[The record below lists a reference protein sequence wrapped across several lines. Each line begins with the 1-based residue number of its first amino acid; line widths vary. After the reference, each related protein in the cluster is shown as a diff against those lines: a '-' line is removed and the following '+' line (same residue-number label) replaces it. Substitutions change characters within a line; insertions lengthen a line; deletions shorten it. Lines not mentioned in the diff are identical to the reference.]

1 MSDYY
6 FNSCDYQ
13 SDCPS
18 NCLSDCPS
26 DCLSDCPSDCPSES
40 QSDFSNDFSR
50 SNVSDFS
57 RDFSRS
63 GISDFSRDFSSSNQD
78 NFSCCDV
85 SIEERTQLS
94 IIANSDTICDLLSE
108 IACKKI
114 SLNGYSY
121 LNLNDSC
128 SLFNFVVGNNKK
140 QNSKDVRTVKCILD
154 KWCINYIESK
164 TIRVK
169 LPNVKSGTFAKIYCA
184 VSENL
189 DVFSSFYGEDNSLY
203 IETSNNCKA
212 IKCIKSILC

>member
-6 FNSCDYQ
+6 FSSCDY
-13 SDCPS
+13 S
-18 NCLSDCPS
+18 N
-26 DCLSDCPSDCPSES
+26 ES
-40 QSDFSNDFSR
+40 QSNFSNSDVSNFSN

-57 RDFSRS
+57 NSS
-63 GISDFSRDFSSSNQD
+63 ASDFSNDFSSSNQD

-128 SLFNFVVGNNKK
+128 SLFNFVVGNNKR
-140 QNSKDVRTVKCILD
+140 QNSKDVRTVECILD

-164 TIRVK
+164 TIRVT

-189 DVFSSFYGEDNSLY
+189 DVFSSFFGEDNSLY
-203 IETSNNCKA
+203 IETSDNCKA

>member
-6 FNSCDYQ
+6 FNSCDY
-13 SDCPS
+13 S
-18 NCLSDCPS
+18 N
-26 DCLSDCPSDCPSES
+26 ES
-40 QSDFSNDFSR
+40 QSNFSNSDVSNFSN

-57 RDFSRS
+57 NSS
-63 GISDFSRDFSSSNQD
+63 TSDFSNSSASDFSNDFSSSNQD

-128 SLFNFVVGNNKK
+128 SLFNFVVGNNKR
-140 QNSKDVRTVKCILD
+140 QNSKDVRTVECILD

-164 TIRVK
+164 TIRVT

-189 DVFSSFYGEDNSLY
+189 DVFSSFFGEDNSLY
-203 IETSNNCKA
+203 IETSDNCKA

>member
-6 FNSCDYQ
+6 FSSCDY
-13 SDCPS
+13 S
-18 NCLSDCPS
+18 N
-26 DCLSDCPSDCPSES
+26 ES
-40 QSDFSNDFSR
+40 QSDFSNSDVSNFSN

-57 RDFSRS
+57 NSS
-63 GISDFSRDFSSSNQD
+63 TSDFSNSSASDFSNDFSSSNQD

-128 SLFNFVVGNNKK
+128 CLFNFVVGNNKR
-140 QNSKDVRTVKCILD
+140 QNSKDVRTVECILD

-164 TIRVK
+164 TIRVT

-189 DVFSSFYGEDNSLY
+189 DVFSSFFGEDNSLY
-203 IETSNNCKA
+203 IETSDNCKA

>member
-6 FNSCDYQ
+6 FSSCDY
-13 SDCPS
+13 S
-18 NCLSDCPS
+18 N
-26 DCLSDCPSDCPSES
+26 ES
-40 QSDFSNDFSR
+40 QSDFSNSDVSNFSN

-57 RDFSRS
+57 NSS
-63 GISDFSRDFSSSNQD
+63 TSDFSNSSASDFSNDFSSSNQD

-94 IIANSDTICDLLSE
+94 IIANTDTICDLLSE

-128 SLFNFVVGNNKK
+128 SLFNFVVGNNKR
-140 QNSKDVRTVKCILD
+140 QNSKDVRTVECILD

-164 TIRVK
+164 TIRVT
-169 LPNVKSGTFAKIYCA
+169 LPNVKSGTFAKIYCMSNVA
-184 VSENL
+184 SGYSAA
-189 DVFSSFYGEDNSLY
+189 SSSV
-203 IETSNNCKA
+203 IS
-212 IKCIKSILC
+212 

>member
-6 FNSCDYQ
+6 FSSCDY
-13 SDCPS
+13 S
-18 NCLSDCPS
+18 N
-26 DCLSDCPSDCPSES
+26 ES
-40 QSDFSNDFSR
+40 QSDFSNSDVSDFSNSDVSNFSN

-57 RDFSRS
+57 NSS
-63 GISDFSRDFSSSNQD
+63 TSDFSNSSASDFSNDFSSSNQD

-114 SLNGYSY
+114 SLNGYSN

-128 SLFNFVVGNNKK
+128 SLFNFVVGNNKR
-140 QNSKDVRTVKCILD
+140 QNSKDVRTVECILD

-164 TIRVK
+164 TIRVT

-189 DVFSSFYGEDNSLY
+189 DVFSSFFGEDNSLY
-203 IETSNNCKA
+203 IETSDNCKA
-212 IKCIKSILC
+212 IKCIKSI

>member
-6 FNSCDYQ
+6 FSSCDY
-13 SDCPS
+13 S
-18 NCLSDCPS
+18 N
-26 DCLSDCPSDCPSES
+26 ES
-40 QSDFSNDFSR
+40 QSDFSNSDVSNFSN

-57 RDFSRS
+57 NSS
-63 GISDFSRDFSSSNQD
+63 TSDFSNSSASDFSNDFSSSNQD

-128 SLFNFVVGNNKK
+128 SLFNFVVGNNKR
-140 QNSKDVRTVKCILD
+140 QNSKYVRTVECILD

-164 TIRVK
+164 TIRVT

-189 DVFSSFYGEDNSLY
+189 DVFSSFFGEDNSLY
-203 IETSNNCKA
+203 IETSDNCKA

>member
-6 FNSCDYQ
+6 FSSCDY
-13 SDCPS
+13 S
-18 NCLSDCPS
+18 N
-26 DCLSDCPSDCPSES
+26 ES
-40 QSDFSNDFSR
+40 QSDFSNSDVSNFSN

-57 RDFSRS
+57 NSS
-63 GISDFSRDFSSSNQD
+63 TSDFSNSSASDFSNDFSSSNQD

-128 SLFNFVVGNNKK
+128 ILFNFVVGNNKR
-140 QNSKDVRTVKCILD
+140 QNSKDVRTVECILD

-164 TIRVK
+164 TIRVT

-189 DVFSSFYGEDNSLY
+189 DVFSSFFGEDNSLY
-203 IETSNNCKA
+203 IETSDNCKA

>member
-6 FNSCDYQ
+6 FSSCDY
-13 SDCPS
+13 S
-18 NCLSDCPS
+18 N
-26 DCLSDCPSDCPSES
+26 ES
-40 QSDFSNDFSR
+40 QSNFSNSDVSNFSN

-57 RDFSRS
+57 NSS
-63 GISDFSRDFSSSNQD
+63 TSDFSNSSASDFSNDFSSSNQD

-128 SLFNFVVGNNKK
+128 SLFNFVVGNNKR
-140 QNSKDVRTVKCILD
+140 QNSKDVRTVECILD

-164 TIRVK
+164 TIRVT

-189 DVFSSFYGEDNSLY
+189 DVFSSFFGEDNSLY
-203 IETSNNCKA
+203 IETSDNCKA

>member
-6 FNSCDYQ
+6 FSSCNY
-13 SDCPS
+13 S
-18 NCLSDCPS
+18 N
-26 DCLSDCPSDCPSES
+26 ES
-40 QSDFSNDFSR
+40 QSDFSNSDVSNFSN

-57 RDFSRS
+57 NSS
-63 GISDFSRDFSSSNQD
+63 ASDFSNSSASDFSNDFSSSNQD

-128 SLFNFVVGNNKK
+128 SLFNFVVGNNKR
-140 QNSKDVRTVKCILD
+140 QNSKDVRTVECILD

-164 TIRVK
+164 TIRVT

-189 DVFSSFYGEDNSLY
+189 DVFSSFFGEDNSLY
-203 IETSNNCKA
+203 IETSDNCKA

>member
-6 FNSCDYQ
+6 FSSCDY
-13 SDCPS
+13 S
-18 NCLSDCPS
+18 N
-26 DCLSDCPSDCPSES
+26 ES
-40 QSDFSNDFSR
+40 QSNFSNSDVSNFSN

-57 RDFSRS
+57 NSS
-63 GISDFSRDFSSSNQD
+63 TSDFSNDFSSSNQD

-128 SLFNFVVGNNKK
+128 SLFNFVVGNNKR
-140 QNSKDVRTVKCILD
+140 QNSKDVRTVECILD

-164 TIRVK
+164 TIRVT

-189 DVFSSFYGEDNSLY
+189 DVFSSFFGEDNSLY
-203 IETSNNCKA
+203 IETSDNCKA

>member
-6 FNSCDYQ
+6 FSSCDY
-13 SDCPS
+13 S
-18 NCLSDCPS
+18 N
-26 DCLSDCPSDCPSES
+26 ES
-40 QSDFSNDFSR
+40 QSDFSNSDVSDFSNSDVSNFSN

-57 RDFSRS
+57 NSS
-63 GISDFSRDFSSSNQD
+63 TSDFSNSSASDFSNDFSSSNQD

-128 SLFNFVVGNNKK
+128 SLFNFVVGNNKR
-140 QNSKDVRTVKCILD
+140 QNSKDVRTVECILD

-164 TIRVK
+164 TIRVT

-189 DVFSSFYGEDNSLY
+189 DVFSSFFGEDNSLY
-203 IETSNNCKA
+203 IETSDNCKA

>member
-6 FNSCDYQ
+6 FSSCDY
-13 SDCPS
+13 S
-18 NCLSDCPS
+18 N
-26 DCLSDCPSDCPSES
+26 ES
-40 QSDFSNDFSR
+40 QSDFSNSDVSNFSN

-57 RDFSRS
+57 NSS
-63 GISDFSRDFSSSNQD
+63 TSDFSNSSASDFSNDFSSSNQD

-128 SLFNFVVGNNKK
+128 SLFNFVVGNNKR
-140 QNSKDVRTVKCILD
+140 QNSKDVRTVECILD

-164 TIRVK
+164 TIRVT

-189 DVFSSFYGEDNSLY
+189 DVFSSFLGEDNSLY
-203 IETSNNCKA
+203 IETSDNCKA

>member
-6 FNSCDYQ
+6 FSSCDY
-13 SDCPS
+13 S
-18 NCLSDCPS
+18 N
-26 DCLSDCPSDCPSES
+26 ES
-40 QSDFSNDFSR
+40 QSDFSNSDVSNFSN

-57 RDFSRS
+57 NSS
-63 GISDFSRDFSSSNQD
+63 ISDFSNSSASDFSNDFSSSNQD

-128 SLFNFVVGNNKK
+128 SLFNFVVGNNKR
-140 QNSKDVRTVKCILD
+140 QNSKDVRTVECILD

-164 TIRVK
+164 TIRVT

-189 DVFSSFYGEDNSLY
+189 DVFSSFFGEDNSLY
-203 IETSNNCKA
+203 IETSDNCKA

>member
-6 FNSCDYQ
+6 FSSCDY
-13 SDCPS
+13 S
-18 NCLSDCPS
+18 N
-26 DCLSDCPSDCPSES
+26 ES
-40 QSDFSNDFSR
+40 QSDFSNSDVSNFSN

-57 RDFSRS
+57 NSS
-63 GISDFSRDFSSSNQD
+63 TSDFSNSSASDFSNSSASDFSNDFSSSNQD

-128 SLFNFVVGNNKK
+128 SLFNFVVGNNKR
-140 QNSKDVRTVKCILD
+140 QNSKDVRTVECILD

-164 TIRVK
+164 TIRVT

-189 DVFSSFYGEDNSLY
+189 DVFSSFFGEDNSLY
-203 IETSNNCKA
+203 IETSDNCKA

>member
-6 FNSCDYQ
+6 FSSCDY
-13 SDCPS
+13 S
-18 NCLSDCPS
+18 N
-26 DCLSDCPSDCPSES
+26 ES
-40 QSDFSNDFSR
+40 QSNFSNSDVSNFSN

-57 RDFSRS
+57 NSS
-63 GISDFSRDFSSSNQD
+63 TSDFSNSSASDFSNDFSSSNQD

-128 SLFNFVVGNNKK
+128 SLFNSVVGNNKR
-140 QNSKDVRTVKCILD
+140 QNSKDVRTVECILD

-164 TIRVK
+164 TIRVT

-189 DVFSSFYGEDNSLY
+189 DVFSSFFGEDNSLY
-203 IETSNNCKA
+203 IETSDNCKA

>member
-6 FNSCDYQ
+6 FSSCDY
-13 SDCPS
+13 S
-18 NCLSDCPS
+18 N
-26 DCLSDCPSDCPSES
+26 ES
-40 QSDFSNDFSR
+40 QSDFSNSDVSNFSN

-57 RDFSRS
+57 NSS
-63 GISDFSRDFSSSNQD
+63 TSDFSNSSASDFSNYFSSSNQD

-128 SLFNFVVGNNKK
+128 SLFNFVVGNNKR
-140 QNSKDVRTVKCILD
+140 QNSKDVRTVECILD

-164 TIRVK
+164 TIRVT

-189 DVFSSFYGEDNSLY
+189 DVFSSFFGEDNSLY
-203 IETSNNCKA
+203 IETSDNCKA

>member
-6 FNSCDYQ
+6 FSSCDY
-13 SDCPS
+13 S
-18 NCLSDCPS
+18 N
-26 DCLSDCPSDCPSES
+26 ES
-40 QSDFSNDFSR
+40 QSNFSN

-57 RDFSRS
+57 NSS
-63 GISDFSRDFSSSNQD
+63 TSDFSNSSASDFSNDFSSSNQD

-128 SLFNFVVGNNKK
+128 SLFNFVVGNNKR
-140 QNSKDVRTVKCILD
+140 QNSKDVRTVECILD

-164 TIRVK
+164 TIRVT

-189 DVFSSFYGEDNSLY
+189 DVFSSFFGEDNSLY
-203 IETSNNCKA
+203 IETSDNCKA

>member
-6 FNSCDYQ
+6 FSSCDY
-13 SDCPS
+13 S
-18 NCLSDCPS
+18 N
-26 DCLSDCPSDCPSES
+26 ES
-40 QSDFSNDFSR
+40 QSDFSNSDVSNFSN

-57 RDFSRS
+57 NSS
-63 GISDFSRDFSSSNQD
+63 TSDFSNSSASDFSNDFSSSNQD

-94 IIANSDTICDLLSE
+94 IIANSDTIYDLLSE

-128 SLFNFVVGNNKK
+128 SLFNFVVGNNKR
-140 QNSKDVRTVKCILD
+140 QNSKDVRTVECILD

-164 TIRVK
+164 TIRVT

-189 DVFSSFYGEDNSLY
+189 DVFSSFFGEDNSLY
-203 IETSNNCKA
+203 IETSDNCKA

>member
-6 FNSCDYQ
+6 FSSCDY
-13 SDCPS
+13 S
-18 NCLSDCPS
+18 N
-26 DCLSDCPSDCPSES
+26 ES
-40 QSDFSNDFSR
+40 QSDFSNSDVSNFSN

-57 RDFSRS
+57 NSS
-63 GISDFSRDFSSSNQD
+63 TSDFSNSSASDFSNDFSSSNQD

-128 SLFNFVVGNNKK
+128 SLFNFVVGNNKR
-140 QNSKDVRTVKCILD
+140 QNSKDVRTVECILD

-164 TIRVK
+164 TIRVT

-189 DVFSSFYGEDNSLY
+189 DVFSSFFGEDNSLY
-203 IETSNNCKA
+203 IETYDNCKA

>member
-6 FNSCDYQ
+6 FSSCDY
-13 SDCPS
+13 S
-18 NCLSDCPS
+18 N
-26 DCLSDCPSDCPSES
+26 ES
-40 QSDFSNDFSR
+40 QSDFSNSDVSNFSN

-57 RDFSRS
+57 NSS
-63 GISDFSRDFSSSNQD
+63 TSDFSNSSASDFSNDFSSSNQD

-128 SLFNFVVGNNKK
+128 SLFNFVVGNNKR
-140 QNSKDVRTVKCILD
+140 QNSKNVRTVECILD

-164 TIRVK
+164 TIRVT

-189 DVFSSFYGEDNSLY
+189 DVFSSFFGEDNSLY
-203 IETSNNCKA
+203 IETSDNCKA

>member
-6 FNSCDYQ
+6 FSSCDY
-13 SDCPS
+13 S
-18 NCLSDCPS
+18 N
-26 DCLSDCPSDCPSES
+26 ES
-40 QSDFSNDFSR
+40 QSDFSNSDVSNFSN

-57 RDFSRS
+57 NSS
-63 GISDFSRDFSSSNQD
+63 TSDFSNSSASDFSNDFSSSNQD

-128 SLFNFVVGNNKK
+128 SLFNFVVGNNKR
-140 QNSKDVRTVKCILD
+140 QNSKDLRTVECILY
-154 KWCINYIESK
+154 KWCINYI
-164 TIRVK
+164 
-169 LPNVKSGTFAKIYCA
+169 
-184 VSENL
+184 
-189 DVFSSFYGEDNSLY
+189 
-203 IETSNNCKA
+203 
-212 IKCIKSILC
+212 

>member
-6 FNSCDYQ
+6 FSSCDY
-13 SDCPS
+13 S
-18 NCLSDCPS
+18 N
-26 DCLSDCPSDCPSES
+26 ES
-40 QSDFSNDFSR
+40 QSDFSNSDVSNFSN

-57 RDFSRS
+57 NSS
-63 GISDFSRDFSSSNQD
+63 TSDFSNSSASDFSNDFSSSNQD

-108 IACKKI
+108 ISCKKI

-128 SLFNFVVGNNKK
+128 SLFNFVVGNNKR
-140 QNSKDVRTVKCILD
+140 QNSKDVRTVECILD

-164 TIRVK
+164 TIRVT

-189 DVFSSFYGEDNSLY
+189 DVFSSFFGEDNSLY
-203 IETSNNCKA
+203 IETSDNCKA

>member
-6 FNSCDYQ
+6 FSSCDY
-13 SDCPS
+13 S
-18 NCLSDCPS
+18 N
-26 DCLSDCPSDCPSES
+26 ES
-40 QSDFSNDFSR
+40 QSDFSNSDVSNFSN

-57 RDFSRS
+57 NSS
-63 GISDFSRDFSSSNQD
+63 TSDFSNSSASDFSNDFPSSNQD

-128 SLFNFVVGNNKK
+128 SLFNFVVGNNKR
-140 QNSKDVRTVKCILD
+140 QNSKDVRTVECILD

-164 TIRVK
+164 TIRVT

-189 DVFSSFYGEDNSLY
+189 DVFSSFFGEDNSLY
-203 IETSNNCKA
+203 IETSDNCKA

>member
-6 FNSCDYQ
+6 FSSCDY
-13 SDCPS
+13 S
-18 NCLSDCPS
+18 N
-26 DCLSDCPSDCPSES
+26 ES
-40 QSDFSNDFSR
+40 QSNFSNSDVSNFSN

-57 RDFSRS
+57 NSS
-63 GISDFSRDFSSSNQD
+63 TSDFSNSSASDFSNDFSSSNQD

-85 SIEERTQLS
+85 SIEERNQLS

-128 SLFNFVVGNNKK
+128 SLFNFVVGNNKR
-140 QNSKDVRTVKCILD
+140 QNSKDVRTVECILD

-164 TIRVK
+164 TIRVT

-189 DVFSSFYGEDNSLY
+189 DVFSSFFGEDNSLY
-203 IETSNNCKA
+203 IETSDNCKA

>member
-6 FNSCDYQ
+6 FSSCDY
-13 SDCPS
+13 S
-18 NCLSDCPS
+18 N
-26 DCLSDCPSDCPSES
+26 ES
-40 QSDFSNDFSR
+40 QSDFSNSDVSNFSN

-57 RDFSRS
+57 NSS
-63 GISDFSRDFSSSNQD
+63 ASDFSNDFSSSNQD

-128 SLFNFVVGNNKK
+128 SLFNFVVGNNKR
-140 QNSKDVRTVKCILD
+140 QNSKDVRTVECILD

-164 TIRVK
+164 TIRVT

-189 DVFSSFYGEDNSLY
+189 DVFSSFFGEDNSLY
-203 IETSNNCKA
+203 IETSDNCKA

>member
-6 FNSCDYQ
+6 FSSCDY
-13 SDCPS
+13 S
-18 NCLSDCPS
+18 N
-26 DCLSDCPSDCPSES
+26 ES
-40 QSDFSNDFSR
+40 QSDFSNSDVSNFSN

-57 RDFSRS
+57 NSS
-63 GISDFSRDFSSSNQD
+63 TSDFSNSSASDFSNDFSSSNQD

-128 SLFNFVVGNNKK
+128 SLFNFVVGNNKR
-140 QNSKDVRTVKCILD
+140 QNSKDVRTVDCILD

-164 TIRVK
+164 TIRVT

-189 DVFSSFYGEDNSLY
+189 DVFSSFFGEDNSLY
-203 IETSNNCKA
+203 IETSDNCKA

>member
-6 FNSCDYQ
+6 FSSCDY
-13 SDCPS
+13 S
-18 NCLSDCPS
+18 N
-26 DCLSDCPSDCPSES
+26 ES
-40 QSDFSNDFSR
+40 QSDFSNSDVSNFSN

-57 RDFSRS
+57 NSS
-63 GISDFSRDFSSSNQD
+63 ASDFSNSSASDFSNSSASDFSNDFSSSNQD

-128 SLFNFVVGNNKK
+128 SLFNFVVGNNKR
-140 QNSKDVRTVKCILD
+140 QNSKDVRTVECILD

-164 TIRVK
+164 TIRVT

-189 DVFSSFYGEDNSLY
+189 DVFSSFFGEDNSLY
-203 IETSNNCKA
+203 IETSDNCKA

>member
-6 FNSCDYQ
+6 FSSCDY
-13 SDCPS
+13 S
-18 NCLSDCPS
+18 NEC
-26 DCLSDCPSDCPSES
+26 
-40 QSDFSNDFSR
+40 QSDFSNSDVSNFSN

-57 RDFSRS
+57 NSS
-63 GISDFSRDFSSSNQD
+63 TSDFSNSSASDFSNDFSSSNQD

-128 SLFNFVVGNNKK
+128 SLFNFVVGNNKR
-140 QNSKDVRTVKCILD
+140 QNSKDVRTVECILD

-164 TIRVK
+164 TIRVT

-189 DVFSSFYGEDNSLY
+189 DVFSSFFGEDNSLY
-203 IETSNNCKA
+203 IETSDNCKA

>member
-6 FNSCDYQ
+6 FSSCDY
-13 SDCPS
+13 S
-18 NCLSDCPS
+18 N
-26 DCLSDCPSDCPSES
+26 ES
-40 QSDFSNDFSR
+40 QSDFSNSDVSNFSN

-57 RDFSRS
+57 NSS
-63 GISDFSRDFSSSNQD
+63 TSDFSNSSASDFSNDFSSSNQD

-128 SLFNFVVGNNKK
+128 SLFNFVVGNNKR
-140 QNSKDVRTVKCILD
+140 QNSKDVRTVECILD

-164 TIRVK
+164 TIRVT

-189 DVFSSFYGEDNSLY
+189 DVFSSFFGEDNSLY
-203 IETSNNCKA
+203 IETSDNCKA

>member
-6 FNSCDYQ
+6 FSSCDY
-13 SDCPS
+13 S
-18 NCLSDCPS
+18 N
-26 DCLSDCPSDCPSES
+26 ES
-40 QSDFSNDFSR
+40 QSDFSNSDVSNFSN

-57 RDFSRS
+57 NSS
-63 GISDFSRDFSSSNQD
+63 TSDFSNSSASDFSNDFSSSNQD

-128 SLFNFVVGNNKK
+128 SLFNFVVGNNKR
-140 QNSKDVRTVKCILD
+140 QNSKDVRTVECILD

-164 TIRVK
+164 TIRVT

-189 DVFSSFYGEDNSLY
+189 DVFSSFFGEDNSLY
-203 IETSNNCKA
+203 IETSDNCKA
-212 IKCIKSILC
+212 IDRKSVV

>member
-6 FNSCDYQ
+6 FSSCNY
-13 SDCPS
+13 S
-18 NCLSDCPS
+18 N
-26 DCLSDCPSDCPSES
+26 ES
-40 QSDFSNDFSR
+40 QSDFSNSDVSNFSN

-57 RDFSRS
+57 NSS
-63 GISDFSRDFSSSNQD
+63 TSDFSNSSASDFSNDFSSSNQD

-128 SLFNFVVGNNKK
+128 SLFNFVVGNNKR
-140 QNSKDVRTVKCILD
+140 QNSKDVRTVECILD

-164 TIRVK
+164 TIRVT

-189 DVFSSFYGEDNSLY
+189 DVFSSFFGEDNSLY
-203 IETSNNCKA
+203 IETSDNCKA

>member
-6 FNSCDYQ
+6 FSSCDY
-13 SDCPS
+13 S
-18 NCLSDCPS
+18 N
-26 DCLSDCPSDCPSES
+26 ES
-40 QSDFSNDFSR
+40 QSDFSN

-57 RDFSRS
+57 NSS
-63 GISDFSRDFSSSNQD
+63 TSDFSNSSASDFSNDFSSSNQD

-128 SLFNFVVGNNKK
+128 SLFNFVVGNNKR
-140 QNSKDVRTVKCILD
+140 QNSKDVRTVECILD

-164 TIRVK
+164 TIRVT

-189 DVFSSFYGEDNSLY
+189 DVFSSFFGEDNSLY
-203 IETSNNCKA
+203 IETSDNCKA

>member
-6 FNSCDYQ
+6 FSSCDY
-13 SDCPS
+13 S
-18 NCLSDCPS
+18 N
-26 DCLSDCPSDCPSES
+26 ES
-40 QSDFSNDFSR
+40 QSDFSNSDVSNFSN

-57 RDFSRS
+57 NSS
-63 GISDFSRDFSSSNQD
+63 TSDFSNSSASDFSNDFSSSNQD

-128 SLFNFVVGNNKK
+128 GLFNFVVGNNKR
-140 QNSKDVRTVKCILD
+140 QNSKDVRTVECILD

-164 TIRVK
+164 TIRVT

-189 DVFSSFYGEDNSLY
+189 DVFSSFFGEDNSLY
-203 IETSNNCKA
+203 IETSDNCKA

>member
-6 FNSCDYQ
+6 FSSCDY
-13 SDCPS
+13 S
-18 NCLSDCPS
+18 N
-26 DCLSDCPSDCPSES
+26 ES
-40 QSDFSNDFSR
+40 QSDFSNSDVSNFSN

-57 RDFSRS
+57 SS
-63 GISDFSRDFSSSNQD
+63 STSDFSNSSASDFSNDFSSSNQD

-128 SLFNFVVGNNKK
+128 SLFNFVVGNNKR
-140 QNSKDVRTVKCILD
+140 QNSKDVRTVECILD

-164 TIRVK
+164 TIRVT

-189 DVFSSFYGEDNSLY
+189 DVFSSFFGEDNSLY
-203 IETSNNCKA
+203 IETSDNCKA

>member
-6 FNSCDYQ
+6 FSSCDY
-13 SDCPS
+13 S
-18 NCLSDCPS
+18 N
-26 DCLSDCPSDCPSES
+26 ES
-40 QSDFSNDFSR
+40 QSDFSNSDVSNFSN

-57 RDFSRS
+57 NSS
-63 GISDFSRDFSSSNQD
+63 TSDFSNSSASDFSNDFSSSNQD

-114 SLNGYSY
+114 SLNVYSY

-128 SLFNFVVGNNKK
+128 SLFNFVVGNNKR
-140 QNSKDVRTVKCILD
+140 QNSKDVRTVECILD

-164 TIRVK
+164 TIRVT

-189 DVFSSFYGEDNSLY
+189 DVFSSFFGEDNSLY
-203 IETSNNCKA
+203 IETSDNCKA

>member
-6 FNSCDYQ
+6 FSSCDY
-13 SDCPS
+13 S
-18 NCLSDCPS
+18 N
-26 DCLSDCPSDCPSES
+26 ES
-40 QSDFSNDFSR
+40 QSDFSNSDVSNFSN

-57 RDFSRS
+57 NSS
-63 GISDFSRDFSSSNQD
+63 ASDFSNDFSSSNQD

-128 SLFNFVVGNNKK
+128 SLFNFVVGNNKR
-140 QNSKDVRTVKCILD
+140 QNSKDVRTVDCILD

-164 TIRVK
+164 TIRVT

-189 DVFSSFYGEDNSLY
+189 DVFSSFFGEDNSLY
-203 IETSNNCKA
+203 IETSDNCKA

>member
-6 FNSCDYQ
+6 FSSCDY
-13 SDCPS
+13 S
-18 NCLSDCPS
+18 N
-26 DCLSDCPSDCPSES
+26 ES
-40 QSDFSNDFSR
+40 QSDFSNSDVSNFSN

-57 RDFSRS
+57 NSS
-63 GISDFSRDFSSSNQD
+63 TSDFSNSSASDFSNDFSSSNQD

-128 SLFNFVVGNNKK
+128 SLFNFVDGNNKR
-140 QNSKDVRTVKCILD
+140 QNSKDVRTVECILD

-164 TIRVK
+164 TIRVT

-189 DVFSSFYGEDNSLY
+189 DVFSSFFGEDNSLY
-203 IETSNNCKA
+203 IETSDNCKA

>member
-6 FNSCDYQ
+6 FSSCDY
-13 SDCPS
+13 S
-18 NCLSDCPS
+18 N
-26 DCLSDCPSDCPSES
+26 ES
-40 QSDFSNDFSR
+40 QSDFSNSDVSNFSN

-57 RDFSRS
+57 NSS
-63 GISDFSRDFSSSNQD
+63 TSDFSNSSASDFSNDFSSSNQD

-128 SLFNFVVGNNKK
+128 SLFNFVVGNNKR
-140 QNSKDVRTVKCILD
+140 QNSKDVRTVECILD

-164 TIRVK
+164 TIRVT

-189 DVFSSFYGEDNSLY
+189 DVFSSFFGEYNSLY
-203 IETSNNCKA
+203 IETSDNCKA